1 MKVKYVNAFFRRLAE
16 VQVSYRF
23 SFLTAI
29 LLISVIGIT
38 GLSKVRKTTDDL
50 GWIAQDVDHKQKI
63 ERFESLFGNNDTIA
77 LLIESKDVFDP
88 DVLKVIKSIGQELLD
103 GVPYA
108 DSITSITD
116 IDITRGT
123 DEGMEIFHPFEDG
136 IPNSKEEIEAMRRL
150 ILSRRGIVNKLVS
163 SDCTECWVILS
174 LTAYPPDAEWQK
186 TSSKPPMNQAGEAAI
201 AIVTDPKWQSD
212 KYTIKPIGLPYTET
226 EEDIVMPKENGK
238 TVMVSF
244 IVMLVLLIVFSMS
257 LRGTIVP
264 VIAST
269 IGIAVVFGFQ
279 GHLGITVDSNMMS
292 LPVLLALA
300 LSVGYSIHLLNSFK
314 HYFYITGKRREAV
327 IQSIEETGWPLFFT
341 VVTTVVSVLSFL
353 TTSLEPIRWVGLS
366 CAMTVISVYLYTSI
380 LLPIAM
386 TFGKDKDMKASEE
399 KVEKKVVALQQEE
412 KNETSQAASST
423 ASTSEALPEYTAEAS
438 SVKMPKKK
446 LFHRLDDYFAFFGT
460 KVIKMRVPLLISFII
475 LFVVC
480 IPGLLKVD
488 VRMNSMT
495 FMGTRI
501 PYVKRIFEVTQTQLG
516 SFFNYNVM
524 ITFSDDDAIKDP
536 LVLKKV
542 EELEE
547 VIANFD
553 NTKKNEG
560 VAKVFSVVSTV
571 KEMNQ
576 TLNGDDP
583 AYYKIPEDK
592 NALSEMLF
600 LYEMSGGNATQ
611 WVDEEFKTLRVR
623 AEVHEFDSKNL
634 AVMIKTLRSEAT
646 RIFGDADVF
655 LVGAAVDFADLNEY
669 IVFGELYSFLS
680 SIITIALLMTLVF
693 ASLKLGLIGLIPN
706 IAPIVVI
713 GAIMGYFG
721 IYLDM
726 MTMTIMPMILGIAV
740 DDTIYFMT
748 HAKLEFEETGNYDA
762 SVINTFRTIGK
773 TLGATTVILC
783 ASFAAYSVSLLDG
796 IVRIGLLGALGL
808 FVALLADYLM
818 SPILIYMLRP
828 FKQETLQKSTSEID
842 TNQE

>member
-1 MKVKYVNAFFRRLAE
+1 MKVKYVQRFFKRLAE
-16 VQVSYRF
+16 IQVKYRF
-23 SFLTAI
+23 SFLTAL
-29 LLISVIGIT
+29 LLISVVGIT
-38 GLSKVRKTTDDL
+38 GLPKVSKTSDDL
-50 GWIAQDVDHKQKI
+50 GWINQDDEHKQKI

-88 DVLKVIKSIGQELLD
+88 EVLKVIKSIGHELLD

-108 DSITSITD
+108 DSLLSITD
-116 IDITRGT
+116 VDITRGT
-123 DEGMEIFHPFEDG
+123 EEGMEIFHPFEDS
-136 IPNSKEEIEAMRRL
+136 IPSSKEEIEEMRRL
-150 ILSRRGIVNKLVS
+150 ILSRKGIVNKLVS

-174 LTAYPPDAEWQK
+174 LLPFPPEEEWQK
-186 TSSKPPMNQAGEAAI
+186 TSKKLPMNQAGEAAI

-212 KYTIKPIGLPYTET
+212 KYTIKPVGLPYTET
-226 EEDIVMPKENGK
+226 EEDIVMPKENSK

-244 IVMLVLLIVFSMS
+244 LVMLLLLIVFSMS
-257 LRGTIVP
+257 FRGTIVP

-269 IGIAVVFGFQ
+269 MGIAVVFGIQ
-279 GHLGITVDSNMMS
+279 GHLGIRLDSNMMS

-314 HYFYITGKRREAV
+314 HYFYLTGKRKEAV

-353 TTSLEPIRWVGLS
+353 TTSLEPIRWVGLA
-366 CAMTVISVYLYTSI
+366 CAMTVMAVYLYTAI

-386 TFGKDKDMKASEE
+386 TFGKDRPIEE
-399 KVEKKVVALQQEE
+399 VVAKKEKKTSTTQQEA
-412 KNETSQAASST
+412 TSASSDEANT
-423 ASTSEALPEYTAEAS
+423 EVLQSETNPSNE
-438 SVKMPKKK
+438 PKKK
-446 LFHRLDDYFAFFGT
+446 LFHRIDDYFASFAE
-460 KVIKMRVPLLISFII
+460 KVIKRRVPLLISFII
-475 LFVVC
+475 IFIVC

-501 PYVKRIFEVTQTQLG
+501 PYVKRIYEITQTQLG

-524 ITFSDDDAIKDP
+524 ITFKEDDAIKDP
-536 LVLKKV
+536 AVLKRV
-542 EELEE
+542 EELEG
-547 VIANFD
+547 VIASFD

-576 TLNGDDP
+576 TLNGDDVS
-583 AYYKIPEDK
+583 YYKIPEDK
-592 NALSEMLF
+592 AALTEMLF

-611 WVDEEFKTLRVR
+611 WVDEEYKTLRIR
-623 AEVHEFDSKNL
+623 AEVQEFDSRNL
-634 AVMIKTLRSEAT
+634 AAMIKKLREEAE
-646 RIFGDADVF
+646 RIFPDADVF

-669 IVFGELYSFLS
+669 IVFGELYSFVS
-680 SIITIALLMTLVF
+680 SIVAIALLMTLVF

-706 IAPIVVI
+706 IAPLVVI

-748 HAKLEFEETGNYDA
+748 HAKLEFEETGDYDV
-762 SVINTFRTIGK
+762 SIINTFRSIGK

-783 ASFAAYSVSLLDG
+783 ASFASYSISLLDG

-818 SPILIYMLRP
+818 SPILIYMLKP
-828 FKQETLQKSTSEID
+828 FKKEVAVVSGESEEVQD
-842 TNQE
+842 NKNE